1 MPGKKVPRWLLIG
14 LTAVVLAV
22 VVISVRVYTAHEREM
37 RQEAERN
44 LAAIA
49 QLKRDQVVWWLEERL
64 SDGAVLLESP
74 QFAATVAS
82 WLATP
87 DATEEARLRQRL
99 EGMQLHYDYSGAVV
113 TDAQGQIRLISGDAP
128 DELHPDVAARLSQA
142 LASGRPLLTD
152 LHRMGAD
159 GDPHIDL
166 VVPLTV
172 PDGGPAPVGAVILQI
187 DPGDFLYPLI
197 QSWPTPSESGETL
210 LVRREGDGVLFL
222 NDLRFMEGAALR
234 YGEPVTRTELPAV
247 QAALGARGVVYGRDY
262 RGAEVMAVVEPIAG
276 SEWYIVSKVDMDEVL
291 AGWRTRSRLGMALA
305 VVGVLALLATG
316 VAVWRAQ
323 TATQYEALLQA
334 QAARQESEGR
344 YRTTLMS
351 VGDGV
356 IATDGDG
363 RVRMMNPVA
372 EELTGWTEAEAVG
385 RPLAEVFPII
395 NEETRAEVEN
405 PVARVLREGH
415 VVGLANHTVLIAKE
429 GTEWPIADSAAPIRD
444 AAGATSGVVLVFR
457 DQTAERAAQRAI
469 QQSEERYRLLAENSV
484 SAIATHEMVYDEAGQ
499 PVDYIFRSVNPAFEK
514 QTGLRAADILGR
526 RVTEV
531 IPGIQETTFIQR
543 YGRVA
548 ETGQSIVFEE
558 ASEPLG
564 RHYHIGAYKLGE
576 GRFATVF
583 QDITERVQAEAALQR
598 ERDNLAAV
606 MAALPVQLL
615 MVDQGECVAGANPAA
630 ERYFGVTPSTD
641 SPRCGDLIGCVHRHE
656 DPSGCGH
663 AEPCDDCLLYGAIRA
678 VLAGGPSVH
687 DRDMEALLDTAQ
699 GRERRWLRFSIEPVI
714 LEGERRA
721 LVALHDITDR
731 VRAEEAL
738 AQERILL
745 RTVLDHLPDAV
756 YAKDLQGRKTLSN
769 AADLAYMGLSSE
781 EEVLGKTDAE
791 VYGDHHA
798 RGFEEADRRVI
809 EEGLPIINQE
819 GWTRTPDGRDRCFL
833 GSKVPL
839 HDQNGQ
845 VVGLVGITRDI
856 TERKRWEEALR
867 ESEGRFRELVHGA
880 PDAIYVQTDG
890 CYAYVNPAAVALLGA
905 ESAEELLGTPV
916 LQRISVVHQEAA
928 RERMRR
934 VNEDREHLPVMGQV
948 WLRLDGT
955 PLEVEVAA
963 APTVY
968 EGRPGAITFARDISD
983 RKAMEAQLR
992 QAQKME
998 AVGRLAGGVAHD
1010 FNNMLQVILGN
1021 ADMALDLIPPEEPLH
1036 EYLEEIHRAG
1046 KRSADLTRQLLAFAR
1061 KQTISPRVLDPNDT
1075 ISGMLRMLRRLVG
1088 EEISLVWMPGADVG
1102 AIKMDPA
1109 QMDQILADLV
1119 VNARD
1124 AIEGVGQVTI
1134 ETANVEIDQRYADTH
1149 PGSPPGRYVRLMVTD
1164 DGCGM
1169 DRETL
1174 NQLFEPFFTTK
1185 PVGEGTGLGL
1195 ATIYGIVRQN
1205 QGFINAYSEPAQG
1218 TIFRIYLPRYEQE
1231 IQPAEEATAHADL
1244 PRGDGTVLLVE
1255 DEASLR
1261 ALAER
1266 ILQRLGYAVLS
1277 AATPHEALELS
1288 AAHQGEIV
1296 LLVTDVV
1303 MPQMNGRDLAT
1314 VLQTERPGLR
1324 CLYMSGYTA
1333 NVVVHRGVVDEGTLF
1348 IQKPFTVEELAVKV
1362 RDAIEG

>member
-1 MPGKKVPRWLLIG
+1 MPGKKVPRWLLVG

-22 VVISVRVYTAHEREM
+22 VVIGVRGYAAQEREM
-37 RQEAERN
+37 RQEAEEN

-49 QLKRDQVVWWLEERL
+49 QLKQDQVVWWLEERL

-484 SAIATHEMVYDEAGQ
+484 SAIATHEMV
-499 PVDYIFRSVNPAFEK
+499 
-514 QTGLRAADILGR
+514 
-526 RVTEV
+526 
-531 IPGIQETTFIQR
+531 
-543 YGRVA
+543 
-548 ETGQSIVFEE
+548 
-558 ASEPLG
+558 
-564 RHYHIGAYKLGE
+564 
-576 GRFATVF
+576 
-583 QDITERVQAEAALQR
+583 
-598 ERDNLAAV
+598 
-606 MAALPVQLL
+606 
-615 MVDQGECVAGANPAA
+615 
-630 ERYFGVTPSTD
+630 
-641 SPRCGDLIGCVHRHE
+641 
-656 DPSGCGH
+656 
-663 AEPCDDCLLYGAIRA
+663 
-678 VLAGGPSVH
+678 
-687 DRDMEALLDTAQ
+687 
-699 GRERRWLRFSIEPVI
+699 
-714 LEGERRA
+714 
-721 LVALHDITDR
+721 
-731 VRAEEAL
+731 
-738 AQERILL
+738 
-745 RTVLDHLPDAV
+745 
-756 YAKDLQGRKTLSN
+756 
-769 AADLAYMGLSSE
+769 
-781 EEVLGKTDAE
+781 
-791 VYGDHHA
+791 
-798 RGFEEADRRVI
+798 
-809 EEGLPIINQE
+809 
-819 GWTRTPDGRDRCFL
+819 
-833 GSKVPL
+833 
-839 HDQNGQ
+839 
-845 VVGLVGITRDI
+845 
-856 TERKRWEEALR
+856 
-867 ESEGRFRELVHGA
+867 
-880 PDAIYVQTDG
+880 
-890 CYAYVNPAAVALLGA
+890 
-905 ESAEELLGTPV
+905 
-916 LQRISVVHQEAA
+916 
-928 RERMRR
+928 
-934 VNEDREHLPVMGQV
+934 
-948 WLRLDGT
+948 
-955 PLEVEVAA
+955 
-963 APTVY
+963 
-968 EGRPGAITFARDISD
+968 
-983 RKAMEAQLR
+983 
-992 QAQKME
+992 
-998 AVGRLAGGVAHD
+998 
-1010 FNNMLQVILGN
+1010 
-1021 ADMALDLIPPEEPLH
+1021 
-1036 EYLEEIHRAG
+1036 
-1046 KRSADLTRQLLAFAR
+1046 
-1061 KQTISPRVLDPNDT
+1061 
-1075 ISGMLRMLRRLVG
+1075 
-1088 EEISLVWMPGADVG
+1088 
-1102 AIKMDPA
+1102 
-1109 QMDQILADLV
+1109 
-1119 VNARD
+1119 
-1124 AIEGVGQVTI
+1124 
-1134 ETANVEIDQRYADTH
+1134 
-1149 PGSPPGRYVRLMVTD
+1149 
-1164 DGCGM
+1164 
-1169 DRETL
+1169 
-1174 NQLFEPFFTTK
+1174 
-1185 PVGEGTGLGL
+1185 
-1195 ATIYGIVRQN
+1195 
-1205 QGFINAYSEPAQG
+1205 
-1218 TIFRIYLPRYEQE
+1218 
-1231 IQPAEEATAHADL
+1231 
-1244 PRGDGTVLLVE
+1244 
-1255 DEASLR
+1255 
-1261 ALAER
+1261 
-1266 ILQRLGYAVLS
+1266 
-1277 AATPHEALELS
+1277 
-1288 AAHQGEIV
+1288 
-1296 LLVTDVV
+1296 
-1303 MPQMNGRDLAT
+1303 
-1314 VLQTERPGLR
+1314 
-1324 CLYMSGYTA
+1324 
-1333 NVVVHRGVVDEGTLF
+1333 
-1348 IQKPFTVEELAVKV
+1348 
-1362 RDAIEG
+1362 

>member
-1 MPGKKVPRWLLIG
+1 M
-14 LTAVVLAV
+14 
-22 VVISVRVYTAHEREM
+22 
-37 RQEAERN
+37 
-44 LAAIA
+44 
-49 QLKRDQVVWWLEERL
+49 
-64 SDGAVLLESP
+64 
-74 QFAATVAS
+74 
-82 WLATP
+82 
-87 DATEEARLRQRL
+87 
-99 EGMQLHYDYSGAVV
+99 
-113 TDAQGQIRLISGDAP
+113 
-128 DELHPDVAARLSQA
+128 
-142 LASGRPLLTD
+142 
-152 LHRMGAD
+152 
-159 GDPHIDL
+159 
-166 VVPLTV
+166 
-172 PDGGPAPVGAVILQI
+172 
-187 DPGDFLYPLI
+187 
-197 QSWPTPSESGETL
+197 
-210 LVRREGDGVLFL
+210 
-222 NDLRFMEGAALR
+222 
-234 YGEPVTRTELPAV
+234 
-247 QAALGARGVVYGRDY
+247 
-262 RGAEVMAVVEPIAG
+262 
-276 SEWYIVSKVDMDEVL
+276 
-291 AGWRTRSRLGMALA
+291 
-305 VVGVLALLATG
+305 
-316 VAVWRAQ
+316 
-323 TATQYEALLQA
+323 
-334 QAARQESEGR
+334 
-344 YRTTLMS
+344 
-351 VGDGV
+351 
-356 IATDGDG
+356 
-363 RVRMMNPVA
+363 
-372 EELTGWTEAEAVG
+372 
-385 RPLAEVFPII
+385 
-395 NEETRAEVEN
+395 
-405 PVARVLREGH
+405 
-415 VVGLANHTVLIAKE
+415 
-429 GTEWPIADSAAPIRD
+429 
-444 AAGATSGVVLVFR
+444 
-457 DQTAERAAQRAI
+457 
-469 QQSEERYRLLAENSV
+469 
-484 SAIATHEMVYDEAGQ
+484 
-499 PVDYIFRSVNPAFEK
+499 
-514 QTGLRAADILGR
+514 
-526 RVTEV
+526 
-531 IPGIQETTFIQR
+531 
-543 YGRVA
+543 
-548 ETGQSIVFEE
+548 
-558 ASEPLG
+558 
-564 RHYHIGAYKLGE
+564 
-576 GRFATVF
+576 
-583 QDITERVQAEAALQR
+583 
-598 ERDNLAAV
+598 
-606 MAALPVQLL
+606 
-615 MVDQGECVAGANPAA
+615 GANPAA

-687 DRDMEALLDTAQ
+687 DRDMEAVLDTPQ
-699 GRERRWLRFSIEPVI
+699 GRAHRWLRFSIEPVR
-714 LEGERRA
+714 LDDETRVV
-721 LVALHDITDR
+721 VALHDITDRVHAEEALRESEERYRRLAENAPDLIYRIRLVPEQAFEYVSPSATAITGYTPEDHYADPMLGYKLVYPDDRPLLEAAARGGMAPGEPLTLRWVRKDGTVIWTEQRNVPLFDAEGNLVALEGIARDVTDR

-745 RTVLDHLPDAV
+745 RTVMDHLPDAV
-756 YAKDLQGRKTLSN
+756 YAKDLRGRKTLSN
-769 AADLAYMGLSSE
+769 AADLAYMGRSSE

-798 RGFEEADRRVI
+798 RDFVEADRRVL
-809 EEGLPIINQE
+809 EEGIPILNQE

-839 HDQNGQ
+839 HDREGR

-867 ESEGRFRELVHGA
+867 ESEGRFRELVQGA
-880 PDAIYVQTDG
+880 PDAIYVQIDG

-934 VNEDREHLPVMGQV
+934 VNEDREHLPVMEQV

-968 EGRPGAITFARDISD
+968 QGRPGAITFARDISD

-1021 ADMALDLIPPEEPLH
+1021 ADMALDQIPPEEPLH

-1102 AIKMDPA
+1102 AIMMDPA
-1109 QMDQILADLV
+1109 QMDQILANLV

-1149 PGSPPGRYVRLMVTD
+1149 PDSPPGRYVRLMVTD

-1205 QGFINAYSEPAQG
+1205 QGFINAYSEPSQG

-1231 IQPAEEATAHADL
+1231 IQPAEEATPRADL
-1244 PRGDGTVLLVE
+1244 PQGDGTVLLVE
-1255 DEASLR
+1255 DENSLR

-1266 ILQRLGYAVLS
+1266 ILQRLGYSVLS

-1288 AAHQGEIV
+1288 AAHDGEIA

-1333 NVVVHRGVVDEGTLF
+1333 NVVVHRGVVDEGTHF